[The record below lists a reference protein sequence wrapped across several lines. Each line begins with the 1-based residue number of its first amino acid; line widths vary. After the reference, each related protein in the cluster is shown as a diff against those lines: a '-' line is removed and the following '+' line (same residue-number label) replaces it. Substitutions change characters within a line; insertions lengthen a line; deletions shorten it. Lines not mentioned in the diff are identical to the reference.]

1 MIRLATMR
9 RPGTRGIAAAL
20 LAATALAA
28 CTPPDTRP
36 TLTPKA
42 ASDLALT
49 GPSVKLAPD
58 FWTVVG
64 DPQLDRLIA
73 DALAGNPSLDVA
85 LARTRQAQ
93 AVLARQ
99 GSERGPN
106 VTFDGQVQGS
116 RLSGRYTIP
125 PPFAGTVR
133 AIGTAQAGLDWNLD
147 LFGRQKA
154 AIAQAGASLQAA
166 QYDIAAA
173 RLMIA
178 GSVMGSY
185 AEVARAERQ
194 AAIATRTIAAREQS
208 VRLIDARVR
217 NRLASRLD
225 QQAAG
230 TLLAQARLVLVQAQ
244 AARVLATNALAALAG
259 RGSDYAAQIGPT
271 HLPADAA
278 LPIPAQIP
286 ADLLSRRADVAAAR
300 ERVEAAS
307 AGRQV
312 ARRAFYPNVNLTAL
326 VGLQAIGFGNF
337 LDLDAGT
344 AGGGAAIHLPLFDNG
359 RLRAELEGA
368 TALVDVA
375 TAQYNQSVIDA
386 ARQAADAIAQ
396 VRAADLERTRQQQ
409 VVSGFAETGRLN
421 AIRVRSGLDS
431 RLDLVDN
438 DVRLLDAELAAAN
451 LSIDAL
457 LARAQLAI
465 ALGGG
470 FDPAQ
475 DVTPQ

>member
-1 MIRLATMR
+1 MIRCSTGLTAS
-9 RPGTRGIAAAL
+9 L

-36 TLTPKA
+36 TLTPKVA
-42 ASDLALT
+42 NDLALA
-49 GPSVKLAPD
+49 GPSVRLAPD

-85 LARTRQAQ
+85 LARTRQARSL
-93 AVLARQ
+93 LARR
-99 GSERGPN
+99 GAERGPN
-106 VTFDGQVQGS
+106 VSLDGQIQGS

-154 AIAQAGASLQAA
+154 AIAQADASLQAA

-178 GSVMGSY
+178 GSVMQSY

-194 AAIATRTIAAREQS
+194 AAIATRTIAARERS

-244 AARVLATNALAALAG
+244 AARVLATDALAARAG
-259 RGSDYAAQIGPT
+259 RGSDYAAAIGPT
-271 HLPADAA
+271 SLPTDAA

-300 ERVEAAS
+300 ARVEAAA

-337 LDLDAGT
+337 VDLDAGT

-421 AIRVRSGLDS
+421 AIRVQSGLDS

-438 DVRLLDAELAAAN
+438 DVRLLDAQLAAAN

-475 DVTPQ
+475 DVTPR

>member
-1 MIRLATMR
+1 MIRRTSAL
-9 RPGTRGIAAAL
+9 GAL
-20 LAATALAA
+20 LAATTLAA

-49 GPSVKLAPD
+49 GPSVQLAPD
-58 FWTVVG
+58 FWTAVG

-73 DALAGNPSLDVA
+73 DALASNPSLDVA

-99 GSERGPN
+99 GADRGPD

-178 GSVMGSY
+178 GSVMASY

-208 VRLIDARVR
+208 VRLINARVR

-230 TLLAQARLVLVQAQ
+230 TLLAQARVVLVQAQ

-259 RGSDYAAQIGPT
+259 RGSDYAARIGPT
-271 HLPADAA
+271 RLPADAA
-278 LPIPAQIP
+278 LPIPARIP

-300 ERVEAAS
+300 ARVEAAS

-359 RLRAELEGA
+359 RRRAELEGA

-375 TAQYNQSVIDA
+375 TAQYNQSVVDA

-421 AIRVRSGLDS
+421 AIRVSSGLDS

-438 DVRLLDAELAAAN
+438 DVRLLDAQLAAAN

-475 DVTPQ
+475 DVTPR